1 MTGNERIFP
10 SRDARFSSP
19 SLGIPQRIAA
29 SSSSSSAAADRRLS
43 PRSLLANSLLP
54 AQHHAHTSRAMDHGA
69 AMLAPVPFTSG
80 YNPLQGFQSFS
91 VPYERAR
98 YEEEP
103 VKQPASTHDSVS
115 DDGES
120 SADLHAATY
129 SGDEGD
135 DDAIKQEP
143 GSASKKRRRERK
155 ERKPTH
161 LVRREEKLT
170 LEAEIAALQEQLE
183 SLKTQALVNKSLHV
197 RHKTQ
202 APVMNRILR
211 ETVQSRQLAL
221 ADVQGMVSSYVVS
234 ARSPHKVWL
243 SLWCIS
249 VTHSLAIMWLMQRK
263 QHDISPINTLIR
275 LGRDRTERHAQLV
288 ALKSKHLEAAK
299 RFFEHR
305 CRGLDLTK
313 QYYEVERF
321 ETDRGDYCSIQFDVT
336 QFYGPA
342 SVRAV
347 FDAVLQHL
355 YNVEISISEMLGTIT
370 IREDDDSGAD
380 GVQQYRLVSS
390 NSHSPPIETNSIQFS
405 HFQEASTATGG
416 YESGFICGDFV
427 DEDDLYPYRPSE
439 RLRKDVSA
447 VIEVI
452 RLPLPHR
459 PGVSTGRKG
468 EEFVVVTKR
477 WSMVKLHHSELPM
490 SRKLVQQTRDEM
502 GRWADEVI
510 RSMEHTLAR

>member
-1 MTGNERIFP
+1 
-10 SRDARFSSP
+10 
-19 SLGIPQRIAA
+19 
-29 SSSSSSAAADRRLS
+29 
-43 PRSLLANSLLP
+43 
-54 AQHHAHTSRAMDHGA
+54 
-69 AMLAPVPFTSG
+69 
-80 YNPLQGFQSFS
+80 
-91 VPYERAR
+91 
-98 YEEEP
+98 
-103 VKQPASTHDSVS
+103 
-115 DDGES
+115 
-120 SADLHAATY
+120 LHAASY

-135 DDAIKQEP
+135 DSAIKHEP
-143 GSASKKRRRERK
+143 GSVSKKRRRERK

-183 SLKTQALVNKSLHV
+183 TLKTQALVNKSLHV

-221 ADVQGMVSSYVVS
+221 ADVQGMVSSYVVRLYLLTNM
-234 ARSPHKVWL
+234 AIPVL
-243 SLWCIS
+243 Y
-249 VTHSLAIMWLMQRK
+249 HSLAILYPMQRE

-288 ALKSKHLEAAK
+288 ALKSNHLEAAK

-305 CRGLDLTK
+305 CRGQDLTK

-405 HFQEASTATGG
+405 HFQEASAATGG

-427 DEDDLYPYRPSE
+427 DEDDLYPYRPNE

-459 PGVSTGRKG
+459 PGINTGRKG